1 MDHPGPADVH
11 GLPGTPGGLRLGGL
25 EPRVARV
32 KSRDAPSR
40 NAGDLTYTSR
50 AYTKLKPA
58 TYLRFRTF

>member
-11 GLPGTPGGLRLGGL
+11 GLPGTPGGLRHAGL
-25 EPRVARV
+25 EPRVD
-32 KSRDAPSR
+32 RDAPSR